1 MTTLGR
7 RSAPLGPCEL
17 PPAQATILAA
27 FLVQAQGEGLVDR
40 GEK

>member
-1 MTTLGR
+1 MTTSPAGPP
-7 RSAPLGPCEL
+7 PLGPCEL

-27 FLVQAQGEGLVDR
+27 FLVQAQGGGLVDC